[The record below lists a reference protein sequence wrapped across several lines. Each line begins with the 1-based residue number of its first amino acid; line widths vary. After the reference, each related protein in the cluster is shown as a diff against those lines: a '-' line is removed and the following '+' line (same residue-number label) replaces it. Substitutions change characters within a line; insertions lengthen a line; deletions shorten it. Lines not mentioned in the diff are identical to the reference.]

1 MSVSGPG
8 LLNLVPFVSVDN
20 MMRIV
25 WTIGVERMIA
35 DLAAYIEE
43 DFRRWEVFDKTPRIP
58 AHSAE
63 GVIELMPT
71 SDGATYGFKY
81 VNGHPKNVSAGL
93 QTVTAFGVLS
103 DVGSGYPMLLSEM
116 TILTALRTA
125 ATSALAA
132 KHLAPPGSRTMAI
145 IGAGAQCEF
154 QALAF
159 RALVGIDAVRLYDI
173 DPAATRKAA
182 KNLAGSGLAVV
193 SCGSSEEA

>member
-1 MSVSGPG
+1 MSASGPG

-81 VNGHPKNVSAGL
+81 VNGHPKNVA
-93 QTVTAFGVLS
+93 Q
-103 DVGSGYPMLLSEM
+103 
-116 TILTALRTA
+116 
-125 ATSALAA
+125 
-132 KHLAPPGSRTMAI
+132 GSR
-145 IGAGAQCEF
+145 
-154 QALAF
+154 
-159 RALVGIDAVRLYDI
+159 
-173 DPAATRKAA
+173 P
-182 KNLAGSGLAVV
+182 
-193 SCGSSEEA
+193 